1 MVKLDIPIFRMMR
14 IRLHS
19 SFFVALMP
27 LVMLLNGCMLKQP
40 PQRTELV
47 SQALPGK
54 TEIPLE
60 WKGETAPDAK
70 PVAEAWL
77 KSLDD
82 PQLEPIVAEAIA
94 NNLDLRQAGEKVR
107 VAQQSVVVVTAQLL
121 PVVGASVEK
130 RKVRYSFPDLKEET
144 GTTNKSMASASVGW
158 ELDVWGKLR
167 AQRAASQA
175 GYQATALDYAY
186 ARQSLAATVA
196 KTWYTAIEAYQL
208 LQLAEQSVTVFSEQ
222 LKLVTLRQTA
232 GKGTDLDVAD
242 TRAKVE
248 SARDSVEAARQAYQT
263 IRRALELLL
272 GRYPAAEIKIAA
284 AYPHLPPPPATDI
297 PATLLTRRPDIVA
310 AERVVLV
317 ALRTTEAAELALLPD
332 FSFSFE
338 ALTLNDHFSKLLEF
352 NPWLLVTTI
361 GSSIPIFEGGSRI
374 AQIEIATA
382 QQAQAV
388 ANYGNVILQAFDEVE
403 NTLSNE
409 QSLARRL
416 PFNESAVRDRKEA
429 VRIASE
435 QYMSGRK
442 DLLWVTYLEDN
453 LIATEAELIKLHGT
467 MHRNRIA
474 LLLALG
480 GSFDD
485 TPAAIISQVG
495 D

>member
-14 IRLHS
+14 IGPHIGV
-19 SFFVALMP
+19 FAALI
-27 LVMLLNGCMLKQP
+27 LLGGCMLKQP
-40 PQRTELV
+40 PERIELV
-47 SQALPGK
+47 SQALPEETK
-54 TEIPLE
+54 IPLE
-60 WKGETAPDAK
+60 WKEETAPDAK
-70 PVAEAWL
+70 PVAEDWL
-77 KSLDD
+77 KSLNDS
-82 PQLEPIVAEAIA
+82 QLEPIVAEAIA
-94 NNLDLRQAGEKVR
+94 NNLDLRQAVEKVR
-107 VAQQSVVVVTAQLL
+107 IAQQSVVVVTAQLL
-121 PVVGASVEK
+121 PQVGASVEK
-130 RKVRYSFPDLKEET
+130 RKVRYSIPDLKNET

-167 AQRAASQA
+167 AQRAASEA

-196 KTWYTAIEAYQL
+196 KTWYTAIEAHQL
-208 LQLAEQSVTVFSEQ
+208 LKLAEQSVIVFSEQ

-232 GKGTDLDVAD
+232 GKGTDLDVVD

-248 SARDSVEAARQAYQT
+248 TAKDYVELAREAYKT

-272 GRYPAAEIKIAA
+272 GRYPAAEINIAA
-284 AYPHLPPPPATDI
+284 AYPHLPPTPATDI

-310 AERVVLV
+310 AERVVL
-317 ALRTTEAAELALLPD
+317 AAFRTTEAAELALLPD

-338 ALTLNDHFSKLLEF
+338 ALTLNDHFSKLLKF
-352 NPWLLVTTI
+352 NPWLLVTTV
-361 GSSIPIFEGGSRI
+361 GSSIPIFEGGARI

-388 ANYGNVILQAFDEVE
+388 ANYGSVILKAFGEVE
-403 NTLSNE
+403 NALSNE

-416 PFNESAVRDRKEA
+416 PFNESAVRERNEA
-429 VRIASE
+429 VRIANE
-435 QYMSGRK
+435 QYMAGRK

-453 LIATEAELIKLHGT
+453 LITTQAELIKLHGT

-485 TPAAIISQVG
+485 TPAAIISQST